1 MGGWGPRQPPAACQT
16 PGLLKGTPLFETQPA
31 DSAGAAPCPAQPH
44 TRKHTWPLLP
54 LPLLPTSAN
63 LSPPLTKYK
72 QNQPPLGMAP
82 QLPAGLHPF
91 RLPCQRSHW
100 TLRLQGKPLAPEDS
114 GPSRTSRDS
123 AARCPCLLGASTP
136 RSLGSWGLRASVTC
150 VSHLLT
156 FGPPRSSTASDA
168 LFTRLPVDCPHL
180 GPSFPRGGLR
190 LMAASQCPKQRPTP
204 RDPQRRGLDWM
215 RGREVGREAT
225 SSNI

>member
-16 PGLLKGTPLFETQPA
+16 PGLRKGTPLFETQPA

-100 TLRLQGKPLAPEDS
+100 TLRLQGKPLAPRGLRPLPDIPRLRRPVPLSS
-114 GPSRTSRDS
+114 GGLHLTVPGI
-123 AARCPCLLGASTP
+123 LGASRQCHLCVP
-136 RSLGSWGLRASVTC
+136 SADLRSP
-150 VSHLLT
+150 T
-156 FGPPRSSTASDA
+156 F
-168 LFTRLPVDCPHL
+168 LH
-180 GPSFPRGGLR
+180 SF
-190 LMAASQCPKQRPTP
+190 
-204 RDPQRRGLDWM
+204 
-215 RGREVGREAT
+215 
-225 SSNI
+225 